1 MTVLGVNALVFK
13 PDEWSAFGCF
23 AQTASHIRHNEYLS
37 VYPMAMTDGVEP
49 LLVRARMMCEDGLFA
64 KAHELVDK
72 ALNIDPRNADAYI
85 VSLMAHHQAVNEAEL
100 GAIPTDRLATHP
112 DYVKAMRFGD
122 VELRRRLEVYAARAC
137 ELASFEE
144 ATHLLRLSGA
154 AQDRPLTES
163 WQSSLENHAKKR
175 MEEDRREAEA
185 TARENARKAREKD
198 LRTRAEEILDVDYHP
213 DGVRWKIT
221 YVHPSEDR
229 VLVLSSHLIAQ
240 RCWKGTT
247 WRDSELRAW
256 LNSEFLESMPPRLR
270 ARIVAVDH
278 RTGGETDSV
287 MDSVFVPSEGELIG
301 SRHTTYLDAGKDE
314 PSGYVWS
321 RQWWVRD
328 SGSAP
333 GRAAAMHRNGHPV
346 FTLGR
351 ERRYDFEEIYGVP
364 TYVDLG
370 VRPSFWLSVGD
381 PKAIGRRHESPL
393 VTAARRLCEEGKFRK
408 EVTERHAGSRMN
420 TDVAEGAAAVALA
433 LDPND
438 VGAHIVALM
447 ADYLCPTEGD
457 LGLLATAEM
466 SNNSHYLRALR
477 LGDKDLRLRLEGYDI
492 SARKRASIVANIEKL
507 VHDTAATAE
516 AEKAL
521 HKHQTQTKLL
531 SAKCE
536 NLSSELAELER
547 QIQEAVKRHEDLG
560 LFALRKRYEAASERD
575 RLTEEHLTVCSEFK
589 ATEHEL
595 SAYKRQLAEMTDEW
609 RSRRLIDSFQVRE
622 IDDSSGRAL
631 VVATKPAASKPYGDN
646 ADSLWTNRT
655 VRSWLNT
662 HFRESLPERI
672 RSRLRPLVHEDGT
685 IDHVF
690 ILSEAEATTRSSIDS
705 APLAALNSAGWAP
718 STSTDESPSAIRLNH
733 TGMSLTFNPDPTA
746 FVYPAMLVSFGSES

>member
-1 MTVLGVNALVFK
+1 MTMI
-13 PDEWSAFGCF
+13 DS
-23 AQTASHIRHNEYLS
+23 
-37 VYPMAMTDGVEP
+37 VEP

-72 ALNIDPRNADAYI
+72 ALNMDPQNADAYI

-122 VELRRRLEVYAARAC
+122 AELRRRLGKYTARAC

-144 ATHLLRLSGA
+144 TTHLLRLVGI
-154 AQDRPLTES
+154 AQDRPLAEM
-163 WQSSLENHAKKR
+163 WQSKLEAFAKER
-175 MEEDRREAEA
+175 MEEKRREAEA
-185 TARENARKAREKD
+185 KARENATKAREKD
-198 LRTRAEEILDVDYHP
+198 LKTRAEEILDADYHP
-213 DGVRWKIT
+213 DGVRWITT

-240 RCWKGTT
+240 RSWGGTT

-256 LNSEFLESMPPRLR
+256 LNSEFLESLPPRLR
-270 ARIVAVDH
+270 ARVVAVDH
-278 RTGGETDSV
+278 RTRGETNSV
-287 MDSVFVPSEGELIG
+287 MDAVFVPSQDELRG
-301 SRHTTYLDAGKDE
+301 SRCPTYLCVGKDK
-314 PSGYVWS
+314 PSGHDWS
-321 RQWWVRD
+321 KGQWWVRD

-333 GRAAAMHRNGHPV
+333 GRAAAIDRNGRSI

-351 ERRYDFEEIYGVP
+351 ERHYDFEQIYGVH
-364 TYVDLG
+364 TGSDLG

-381 PKAIGRRHESPL
+381 PKAVGDRQESPL
-393 VTAARRLCEEGKFRK
+393 VAAARRLCEEGKFR
-408 EVTERHAGSRMN
+408 EDAYRRSVASRMN

-457 LGLLATAEM
+457 LGLLATVEM
-466 SNNSHYLRALR
+466 SSNSHYLRALR
-477 LGDKDLRLRLEGYDI
+477 LGDEDVRLRLEGYDI

-521 HKHQTQTKLL
+521 HKHQTHTKLL

-536 NLSSELAELER
+536 KLSSELAELER
-547 QIQEAVKRHEDLG
+547 QIQEAVKRYESLG
-560 LFALRKRYEAASERD
+560 LFALRKRYEVASARD
-575 RLTEEHLTVCSEFK
+575 RLTEERLTVCSELK

-609 RSRRLIDSFQVRE
+609 QSRRLIDSFQVRE

-631 VVATKPAASKPYGDN
+631 VVATQPAASMPYDDN
-646 ADSLWTNRT
+646 AGNVWKTSP
-655 VRSWLNT
+655 VRAWLNT

-672 RSRLRPLVHEDGT
+672 RSRLRPVVHEDGT

-690 ILSEAEATTRSSIDS
+690 ILSKAEATTRSSIDS
-705 APLAALNSAGWAP
+705 APLAPLNSPGWAR
-718 STSTDESPSAIRLNH
+718 STSTDESPGTIRLDSR
-733 TGMSLTFNPDPTA
+733 GMSWPFNPDPTA
-746 FVYPAMLVSFGSES
+746 SLYPAMLVSFGSVDVQRESTDGPYIAPPVTFRGRAIESS

>member
-1 MTVLGVNALVFK
+1 MPQPLASPLLLRWSTPRCARQRVLFDITNTH
-13 PDEWSAFGCF
+13 P
-23 AQTASHIRHNEYLS
+23 
-37 VYPMAMTDGVEP
+37 YPMTMTNGVEP

-72 ALNIDPRNADAYI
+72 ALNMDPQNADAYI

-112 DYVKAMRFGD
+112 DYVKATRFGD
-122 VELRRRLEVYAARAC
+122 AELRRRLEMYATRAC

-144 ATHLLRLSGA
+144 ATHLLRIWGIA
-154 AQDRPLTES
+154 RDRPLTES
-163 WQSSLENHAKKR
+163 WQSKLETYAKER
-175 MEEDRREAEA
+175 LEEKRREAEA
-185 TARENARKAREKD
+185 TARENAAKAREKD
-198 LRTRAEEILDVDYHP
+198 LKTRAEKILNVDYHP
-213 DGVRWKIT
+213 DEVLWKIT

-229 VLVLSSHLIAQ
+229 VLVLSNKLIAQ
-240 RCWKGTT
+240 RCWGGTT

-256 LNSEFLESMPPRLR
+256 LNSEFLEALPPRIH

-278 RTGGETDSV
+278 RTRGEADPV
-287 MDSVFVPSEGELIG
+287 IDSVFVPSEGELSR
-301 SRHTTYLDAGKDE
+301 SRHLTYLDAGKAEAHDR
-314 PSGYVWS
+314 SQG
-321 RQWWVRD
+321 QWWVRD

-333 GRAAAMHRNGHPV
+333 GRAAAIDRNGRSV

-351 ERRYDFEEIYGVP
+351 ERRDDFEEIYGVP
-364 TYVDLG
+364 TYVALG

-381 PKAIGRRHESPL
+381 PKSIGRRHESPL
-393 VTAARRLCEEGKFRK
+393 VAAARRLCEEGKFRK
-408 EVTERHAGSRMN
+408 EAGWRSIPSRMD
-420 TDVAEGAAAVALA
+420 TDFAEGAAAVALA

-466 SNNSHYLRALR
+466 SSNSHYVRALR
-477 LGDKDLRLRLEGYDI
+477 LGDEDVRLRLEGYDI
-492 SARKRASIVANIEKL
+492 SARKRASIVADIEKL

-521 HKHQTQTKLL
+521 HKHRTHTQLL

-536 NLSSELAELER
+536 KLSSELAELER
-547 QIQEAVKRHEDLG
+547 QIQEAVKRHKGLG
-560 LFALRKRYEAASERD
+560 LLALRKRYEAASERD
-575 RLTEEHLTVCSEFK
+575 RLAEELLTVCSELE

-595 SAYKRQLAEMTDEW
+595 SAYQRQLAEMTDEW

-631 VVATKPAASKPYGDN
+631 VVATQPAASMPYGD
-646 ADSLWTNRT
+646 
-655 VRSWLNT
+655 VRAWLNT

-672 RSRLRPLVHEDGT
+672 RSRLRPILHKDGT

-690 ILSEAEATTRSSIDS
+690 ILSKAEATTRSSIDS
-705 APLAALNSAGWAP
+705 APLAPLNSPGWAR
-718 STSTDESPSAIRLNH
+718 STSTDESPGPIRLDKWGESR
-733 TGMSLTFNPDPTA
+733 TYNPGATES
-746 FVYPAMLVSFGSES
+746 VYPAMLVSFGSES

>member
-1 MTVLGVNALVFK
+1 
-13 PDEWSAFGCF
+13 
-23 AQTASHIRHNEYLS
+23 
-37 VYPMAMTDGVEP
+37 
-49 LLVRARMMCEDGLFA
+49 MMCEDGLFA

-72 ALNIDPRNADAYI
+72 ALNMDPQNADAYI

-100 GAIPTDRLATHP
+100 GAIPTDRLAAHP
-112 DYVKAMRFGD
+112 DYVKAIRFGD
-122 VELRRRLEVYAARAC
+122 AELRRRLEMYVARAC

-144 ATHLLRLSGA
+144 ATHLLRLSGTA
-154 AQDRPLTES
+154 RDRPLTES
-163 WQSSLENHAKKR
+163 WRSSLEAHAKKR
-175 MEEDRREAEA
+175 IEEDRREAEA
-185 TARENARKAREKD
+185 TERENAKKAREKD
-198 LRTRAEEILDVDYHP
+198 LRTRAEEILNVDYHP
-213 DGVRWKIT
+213 DGVRWEII

-240 RCWKGTT
+240 RPWGGTT

-256 LNSEFLESMPPRLR
+256 LNSEFLESLPPRLH

-278 RTGGETDSV
+278 RTRGEADSV
-287 MDSVFVPSEGELIG
+287 IDSVFVPSENGG
-301 SRHTTYLDAGKDE
+301 SRLPTYLVIGKDE
-314 PSGYVWS
+314 FSGYS
-321 RQWWVRD
+321 HAGQWWVRD

-333 GRAAAMHRNGHPV
+333 GRAAAIDRNGRPV

-364 TYVDLG
+364 THVDLG

-381 PKAIGRRHESPL
+381 PKAIDRRHESPL
-393 VTAARRLCEEGKFRK
+393 VAAARRLCEEGKFRK
-408 EVTERHAGSRMN
+408 EGQGCVGSQMN
-420 TDVAEGAAAVALA
+420 TDAAEGAAAVALA

-457 LGLLATAEM
+457 LGLLATTEM
-466 SNNSHYLRALR
+466 SNNSHYLRALS
-477 LGDKDLRLRLEGYDI
+477 LGDEDLRLRLEGYDI

-507 VHDTAATAE
+507 VHDTAAAAE

-521 HKHQTQTKLL
+521 HIHQTHTKLL

-536 NLSSELAELER
+536 KHSSELAELER
-547 QIQEAVKRHEDLG
+547 QIQEAVKRHEGLG
-560 LFALRKRYEAASERD
+560 LFVLRKRYEAASERD
-575 RLTEEHLTVCSEFK
+575 RLTEEHLTVCGELK

-595 SAYKRQLAEMTDEW
+595 SAYERQLAEMSDEW

-631 VVATKPAASKPYGDN
+631 VIATEPAASLPFGDN
-646 ADSLWTNRT
+646 AST
-655 VRSWLNT
+655 VWKQYTLRAWLNT
-662 HFRESLPERI
+662 HFRERLPERI
-672 RSRLRPLVHEDGT
+672 RSRLRPIVHEDGT

-690 ILSEAEATTRSSIDS
+690 ILSKAEASTRSSIDGG
-705 APLAALNSAGWAP
+705 PLVARSSAGPARN
-718 STSTDESPSAIRLNH
+718 TSTDWSPGPIRLDDMGKSW
-733 TGMSLTFNPDPTA
+733 TYDPGPMA
-746 FVYPAMLVSFGSES
+746 YVYPAMLMSFGSES